1 MKRLFIFVPVL
12 LLAACAG
19 KTVKKEEL
27 AKVKKA
33 AIIGLEVQ
41 QQKSVSAGDIVGA
54 ALKTNKNGASP
65 HLRQESSHIDPIY
78 EDAAN
83 KLAKQT
89 GWKVLTIEQV
99 RNNPAYKKFFD
110 EKTHGFHQGAIL
122 NDRFDLFAPTGVLD
136 SFAIMTTKHETLE
149 ELAKAL
155 GVDAVV
161 YASSVVNLNNNS
173 GWASMVGKGEY
184 HPNSNLNFYV
194 LDARSGEKI
203 FVDSANGPKVE
214 EGARNAVGIADVDK
228 LNDLA
233 RTATALSLDMVMK
246 DLNTKE

>member
-1 MKRLFIFVPVL
+1 MKRLFIFLSVL

-27 AKVKKA
+27 AKVRKA

-41 QQKSVSAGDIVGA
+41 QQKSVSAGDLLGA

-65 HLRQESSHIDPIY
+65 HIRTESSHIDPIY
-78 EDAAN
+78 QDAAT
-83 KLAKQT
+83 KLAQQT
-89 GWKVLTIEQV
+89 GWKVLTLEQV
-99 RNNPAYKKFFD
+99 RGNAAYKKFFAD
-110 EKTHGFHQGAIL
+110 KTGGMHSAPIL
-122 NDRFDLFAPTGVLD
+122 NDRFDLYAPTGILD
-136 SFAIMTTKHETLE
+136 SWAIMTTKAEKLE
-149 ELAKAL
+149 ELAKAM

-161 YASSVVNLNNNS
+161 YASSVVNLNNDS
-173 GWASMVGKGEY
+173 MLASMVGKGEF
-184 HPNSNLNFYV
+184 HPSSNLNFFV
-194 LDARSGEKI
+194 LDSRTGEKI

-214 EGARNAVGIADVDK
+214 EGARNAVGVADVDK